1 MRDAKILFREKVAP
15 STASVAVDTG
25 GSDRA
30 LVIGL

>member
-25 GSDRA
+25 GS
-30 LVIGL
+30 GPGN